1 MNHTFYPRSPHA
13 AAHPADAAFT
23 RSAQPGPPGG
33 LCAGRSVKTII
44 MLWEAIPSAVAA
56 AFSPSTLL
64 IVAGLLGMRHPLRN
78 AAVFLITAAT
88 VTLAVGFAVVEVLK
102 TTSVDDSSKHHT
114 VPPAIDLVIGL
125 VILVFGLYV
134 ARRPPRAPKEK
145 KKPEEREMRLFVVVG
160 LGMVLGSPSP
170 LYLASL
176 HSVAKGKPSQA
187 AVVIDVIVLATIV
200 LLMAWLPI
208 VYYAMAPERAAAALR
223 AVNAWLARHGR
234 VIGLSAAAIVGTYFV
249 VHGIVGLA

>member
-1 MNHTFYPRSPHA
+1 MN
-13 AAHPADAAFT
+13 
-23 RSAQPGPPGG
+23 
-33 LCAGRSVKTII
+33 TII

-64 IVAGLLGMRHPLRN
+64 IVAGLLGMKHPLRN
-78 AAVFLITAAT
+78 AVIFLITAAA
-88 VTLAVGFAVVEVLK
+88 VTLAVGFAVVEVL
-102 TTSVDDSSKHHT
+102 TNTSVDDSSKHPT

-125 VILVFGLYV
+125 VILAFGLYV
-134 ARRPPRAPKEK
+134 ARRKPRAKKDK
-145 KKPEEREMRLFVVVG
+145 KKPEEREMRLLVVVG

-176 HSVAKGKPSQA
+176 HSVAKGNPGAA
-187 AVVIDVIVLATIV
+187 AVVFDVILLAVIV

-208 VYYAMAPERAAAALR
+208 VYYAIAPERAAAALR
-223 AVNAWLARHGR
+223 AVNEWLARHGR

-249 VHGIVGLA
+249 IHGIVGLA